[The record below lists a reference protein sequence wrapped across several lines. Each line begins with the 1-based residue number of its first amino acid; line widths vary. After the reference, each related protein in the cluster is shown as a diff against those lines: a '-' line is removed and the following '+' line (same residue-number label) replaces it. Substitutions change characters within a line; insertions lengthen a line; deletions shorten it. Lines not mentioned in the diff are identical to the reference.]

1 MKIGIVGAGHIG
13 SNAARLFIKAGHE
26 VGISN
31 SRGPDTLT
39 ELADEIGAT
48 PLTVEQ
54 AVDFGEIVFVSV
66 PFGKYS
72 SLPTAGFEGKIVVD
86 SNNYYPDRDGN
97 FIVLDNGSTTSS
109 ELLAEHLAGARVV
122 KAFNTIWF
130 EHLRTQGDLSK
141 PVETRRVIFLSGD
154 DPEAKKTVSKLIEEI
169 GFAPYDLGTL
179 AAGGRRQQTDS
190 PIYNQ
195 TVNIEEARRI
205 LELSGQAAGS
215 GN

>member
-72 SLPTAGFEGKIVVD
+72 SLPTAD
-86 SNNYYPDRDGN
+86 